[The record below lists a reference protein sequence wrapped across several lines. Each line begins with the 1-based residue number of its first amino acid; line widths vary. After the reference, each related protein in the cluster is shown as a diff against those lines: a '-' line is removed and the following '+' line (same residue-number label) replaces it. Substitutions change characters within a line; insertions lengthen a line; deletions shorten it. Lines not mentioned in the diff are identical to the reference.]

1 MMDVPN
7 PRSTASFMGHPLHP
21 ALVPYPIAFF
31 TGAFLADLAFLKIA
45 DPFWAEMAFWM
56 LAAGLFMA
64 VLAALAGLTDFL
76 GDRRI
81 RAMGDAWAHALGNV
95 TAVVL
100 ELINFYLRLGDAT
113 APLPSPGVYLS
124 GAAFLIIGFTGWK
137 GGELVFRHRVGVANG
152 DEAS

>member
-1 MMDVPN
+1 MALEN

-21 ALVPYPIAFF
+21 ALVPFPIAFF
-31 TGAFLADLAFLKIA
+31 IGAFLTDLAFLTTA
-45 DPFWAEMAFWM
+45 NPFWADASFWL
-56 LAAGLFMA
+56 LAAGLVGA

-81 RAMGDAWAHALGNV
+81 RSISDAWLHLLGNV

-100 ELINFYLRLGDAT
+100 EAINLALRLGDPT

-124 GAAFLIIGFTGWK
+124 GAVFLILGFTGWK
-137 GGELVFRHRVGVANG
+137 GGELVFRHRIGVADDG
-152 DEAS
+152 PESL